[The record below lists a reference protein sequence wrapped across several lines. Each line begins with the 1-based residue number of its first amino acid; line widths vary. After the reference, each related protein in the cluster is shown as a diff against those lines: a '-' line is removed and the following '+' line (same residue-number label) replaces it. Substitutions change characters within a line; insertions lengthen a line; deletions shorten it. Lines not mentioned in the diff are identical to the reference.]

1 MSPYLQAFDA
11 YHAAG
16 EPFIPWTDALDF
28 HFQHGA
34 IISNAD
40 SFLMARQVPFGLLE
54 QHPTLTHWP
63 HLDPDSPA
71 WHVWSAA
78 GQLDSLLDLADRHKL
93 PGHALITFQRG
104 ARSNRVHRMTLGA
117 IRRHL
122 FSRA

>member
-28 HFQHGA
+28 HLQHGA
-34 IISNAD
+34 TFS
-40 SFLMARQVPFGLLE
+40 SSRLFLMARPVRMDATH
-54 QHPTLTHWP
+54 QHPTLSAFP
-63 HLDPDSPA
+63 KGDA

-78 GQLDSLLDLADRHKL
+78 GNLRDILRLEAVQQLHPST
-93 PGHALITFQRG
+93 LITFQRG
-104 ARSNRVHRMTLGA
+104 ARGNRIHAREL
-117 IRRHL
+117 RHL